1 MQTSS
6 RRPRVEADHALGERF
21 VTLVRALPQARQVL
35 LEAAAEGARIWTVI
49 EAEPFDRGQRE
60 PVYAAEIEAL
70 QAHPDVV
77 ADFRLINLTEYGES
91 RAADVLPENAEVLWH
106 R

>member
-35 LEAAAEGARIWTVI
+35 LEAADEGARIWTVI

-60 PVYAAEIEAL
+60 PVYAAEIAAL
-70 QAHPDVV
+70 EAHPDVD
-77 ADFRLINLTEYGES
+77 ADFRLINLAEYGES